1 MLAPFQGEGGKW
13 RQGCAA
19 GSLMTCLR
27 VQLTKLNIYIY
38 TFQLGQTQ
46 IHDSNLSM
54 PCKKVM
60 AFASLVINVTLIP

>member
-1 MLAPFQGEGGKW
+1 
-13 RQGCAA
+13 
-19 GSLMTCLR
+19 MTCLR
-27 VQLTKLNIYIY
+27 VQLTKLNIYIYIY

>member
-1 MLAPFQGEGGKW
+1 M
-13 RQGCAA
+13 AA
-19 GSLMTCLR
+19 R
-27 VQLTKLNIYIY
+27 VCCRKPDDLSACSTYEIKYIYIY